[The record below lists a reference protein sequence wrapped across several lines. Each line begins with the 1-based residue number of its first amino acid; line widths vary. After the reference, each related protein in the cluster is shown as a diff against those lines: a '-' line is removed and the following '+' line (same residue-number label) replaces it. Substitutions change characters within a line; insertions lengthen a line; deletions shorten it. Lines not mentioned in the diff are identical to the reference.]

1 MLVGPE
7 GKKKSSVWT
16 HPDCTV
22 GVKAVLSFGT
32 RWVNLDFGDAS
43 FLLLLLLRRL
53 RRLPL
58 VLLVH
63 AQVQPQVVQ
72 SLTDGQSLLPPIG
85 GLHTEARGL
94 V

>member
-1 MLVGPE
+1 M
-7 GKKKSSVWT
+7 WT

-22 GVKAVLSFGT
+22 GVKAVSSFRT
-32 RWVNLDFGDAS
+32 RGVNLDFGDAS
-43 FLLLLLLRRL
+43 FLLLLLLL
-53 RRLPL
+53 LRLPL

-72 SLTDGQSLLPPIG
+72 SLTDGQSLLPPIRG
-85 GLHTEARGL
+85 VQMKTRGL

>member
-1 MLVGPE
+1 M
-7 GKKKSSVWT
+7 WT

-22 GVKAVLSFGT
+22 GVKVVSSFRT
-32 RWVNLDFGDAS
+32 REVNLDFGDAS
-43 FLLLLLLRRL
+43 FRLLLRLLLLL

-72 SLTDGQSLLPPIG
+72 SLTEGLLPPI
-85 GLHTEARGL
+85 RGVQAEMRSL

>member
-1 MLVGPE
+1 M
-7 GKKKSSVWT
+7 WT

-43 FLLLLLLRRL
+43 FLLLLLRWLH
-53 RRLPL
+53 L

-72 SLTDGQSLLPPIG
+72 SLTDGQSLLPPIR
-85 GLHTEARGL
+85 GLQTEMRGL